1 VVRNSYV
8 INAFDN
14 DSLCSYSMVLTW
26 WLRLGI
32 YKRFAFGM
40 LRFFLVFLYVFL
52 IFLIIVVE

>member
-1 VVRNSYV
+1 
-8 INAFDN
+8 
-14 DSLCSYSMVLTW
+14 MVLTW